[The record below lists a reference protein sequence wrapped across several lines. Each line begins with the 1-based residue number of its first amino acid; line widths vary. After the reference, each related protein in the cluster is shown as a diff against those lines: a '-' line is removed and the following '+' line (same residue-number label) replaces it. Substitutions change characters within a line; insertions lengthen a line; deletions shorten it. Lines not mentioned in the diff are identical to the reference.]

1 MSYPKAFLDI
11 VDSFRQLPG
20 VGQKTAERYAFA
32 VLEMDDVAVK
42 EFSESLTNSYTTL
55 RNCQLCGF
63 LTANDTCEFCQDQKR
78 DQSTICIVSYDK
90 DVIAMEN
97 TKAYQGL
104 YHVLKGVIST
114 SKGTL
119 PEDLNFNSLLK
130 RLDNIKEVIIAT
142 SFTLEG
148 ETTALYLSKLL
159 ASFPDITISRLAHGL
174 PVGSQLDYADELTLM
189 KAMHDRK
196 QLKDESEN

>member
-11 VDSFRQLPG
+11 VNSFRQLPG
-20 VGQKTAERYAFA
+20 VGLKTAERYAFA
-32 VLEMDDVAVK
+32 VLEMDHATISD
-42 EFSESLTNSYTTL
+42 FSNNLTASYTTL
-55 RNCQLCGF
+55 KNCEICGF
-63 LTANDTCEFCQDQKR
+63 ITSENICEYCLDEKR
-78 DQSTICIVSYDK
+78 DKTILCIVSYDK

-97 TKAYQGL
+97 TRAYQGL

-114 SKGTL
+114 NKGVL
-119 PEDLNFNSLLK
+119 PDDLNIKTLLNKVESL
-130 RLDNIKEVIIAT
+130 NEIIIAT

-148 ETTALYLSKLL
+148 ETTALYLTKLL
-159 ASFPDITISRLAHGL
+159 SKYPNLTISRLAHGL

-196 QLKDESEN
+196 RVNEESE

>member
-63 LTANDTCEFCQDQKR
+63 L
-78 DQSTICIVSYDK
+78 
-90 DVIAMEN
+90 
-97 TKAYQGL
+97 
-104 YHVLKGVIST
+104 
-114 SKGTL
+114 
-119 PEDLNFNSLLK
+119 
-130 RLDNIKEVIIAT
+130 
-142 SFTLEG
+142 
-148 ETTALYLSKLL
+148 
-159 ASFPDITISRLAHGL
+159 
-174 PVGSQLDYADELTLM
+174 
-189 KAMHDRK
+189 
-196 QLKDESEN
+196 